1 MKQSQNQQKV
11 IQPAPPEQLE
21 TTKTVQPSPIEE
33 TLEKVSQ
40 ALKALPRKHRCRV
53 CRMPNCTHYER
64 EYLDTKEPFDQ
75 NLLEATNEEA
85 TNDEDIP

>member
-21 TTKTVQPSPIEE
+21 ITKTVQPSPIEE

-40 ALKALPRKHRCRV
+40 ALKALPRKHRCRI
-53 CRMPNCTHYER
+53 CHEPNCTHYER

-75 NLLEATNEEA
+75 NLLEATN
-85 TNDEDIP
+85 DEDIP